1 MGVARWEV
9 RDTRPAS
16 GEAFVIRTGTVR
28 RALALCTSLCTTLS
42 LAWALPGAA
51 SAHPTPPKPAAR
63 TPVATGSG
71 GAVSSVD
78 PDATR
83 IGLDVLRR
91 GGNAV
96 DAAVATAAA
105 LGVTEPYS
113 SGPGGGGYFVYY
125 DARGRTVHTLDG
137 RESAPARMG
146 ADAFLD
152 PATGSPIAFDQGV
165 NSGLSV
171 GVPGTPQTWDTALRE
186 WGTIG
191 LRQALT
197 PAADLAERGF
207 VVDATFRAQT
217 AANATRFDDIAPT
230 AKLFLPN
237 GQPPVVGSV
246 FRNPD
251 LARTY
256 REFGRKGVDWLY
268 RGGLGR
274 EVAQTAQQPPMAAGA
289 DRYFRP
295 GLITNDDLANYR
307 VLDRE
312 PTHVEHRGY
321 DVYSMAPSS
330 SGGSTVG
337 ESLNILEYAPRRMD
351 EATATH
357 HYLEATRLAFAD
369 RNRYVG
375 DPAYSQVPLA
385 ALTAQ
390 DYAKERACLIDPDR
404 AAVGPVPPGDPT
416 APREHACRASG
427 QPEAAEPEE
436 GLSTTHLVT
445 ADRWGNVVSYTLTI
459 ESTGGSA
466 ITVPGRGFLL
476 NNELT
481 DFDFAPLTPGVY
493 DPNLP
498 APGKR
503 PRSSMSPTIVL
514 RDGRP
519 FMALGSP
526 GGATII
532 TTVLQVLYGHLDRGL
547 TLPQAVAAPRL
558 SQRNGAATE
567 VEPGVPTTLRAALE
581 QRGHVLKDNPEI
593 GAVAALRFLPKGGI
607 QAVAE
612 PVRRGGGAAGV
623 VRPS

>member
-1 MGVARWEV
+1 MAL
-9 RDTRPAS
+9 
-16 GEAFVIRTGTVR
+16 GT
-28 RALALCTSLCTTLS
+28 ALGLALTI
-42 LAWALPGAA
+42 PGVA
-51 SAHPTPPKPAAR
+51 SAHPGESAGPPTKQ
-63 TPVATGSG
+63 PVATGRG

-113 SGPGGGGYFVYY
+113 SGIGGGGYFVYY
-125 DARGRTVHTLDG
+125 DARSRTVRTLDG
-137 RESAPARMG
+137 RETAPARMDK
-146 ADAFLD
+146 DAFLD
-152 PATGSPIAFDQGV
+152 PATGLPIPFDQGV

-171 GVPGTPQTWDTALRE
+171 GVPGTPQTWDTALRR
-186 WGTIG
+186 WGTTN
-191 LRQALT
+191 LRAALE
-197 PAADLAERGF
+197 PARALAERGF
-207 VVDATFRAQT
+207 VVDSTFHDQT
-217 AANATRFDDIAPT
+217 AANATRFDDITPT
-230 AKLFLPN
+230 ARLFLP
-237 GQPPVVGSV
+237 GGAPPVVGSV

-256 REFGRKGVDWLY
+256 EQLGRNGVDWFY

-274 EVAQTAQQPPMAAGA
+274 EVVRTAQQPPVAPGA
-289 DRYFRP
+289 DRVFRP
-295 GLITNDDLANYR
+295 GLIDTGDLARYR
-307 VLDRE
+307 VLEQR
-312 PTHVEHRGY
+312 PTHVDFRGL
-321 DVYSMAPSS
+321 DVYGMAPSS

-337 ESLNILEYAPRRMD
+337 EALNILETTDPRRQD
-351 EATATH
+351 EVAATH
-357 HYLEATRLAFAD
+357 HYLEASRLAFAD

-375 DPAYSQVPLA
+375 DPAAVDVPLRGLLA
-385 ALTAQ
+385 
-390 DYAKERACLIDPDR
+390 DGYARERACLIDPEH
-404 AAVGPVPPGDPT
+404 AAVSPVPPGDPR
-416 APREHACRASG
+416 PPYDRGCRPTG
-427 QPEAAEPEE
+427 TPEASEPVE

-459 ESTGGSA
+459 EQTGGSA

-481 DFDFAPLTPGVY
+481 DFNFAPLTPGVF

-519 FMALGSP
+519 FIAVGSP

-532 TTVLQVLYGHLDRGL
+532 TTVLQVLTGRLDRGL
-547 TLPQAVAAPRL
+547 SLPQAVAAPRL

-567 VEPGVPTTLRAALE
+567 VEPGVPAPLRAALE
-581 QRGHVLKDNPEI
+581 QRGHVLKANPEI
-593 GAVAALRFLPKGGI
+593 GAAAALEFLPGGRV

-612 PVRRGGGAAGV
+612 PTRRGGGAAGV
-623 VRPS
+623 VRPG

>member
-1 MGVARWEV
+1 M
-9 RDTRPAS
+9 
-16 GEAFVIRTGTVR
+16 IRSVR
-28 RALALCTSLCTTLS
+28 RVLALGTALG
-42 LAWALPGAA
+42 LALTIPGVA
-51 SAHPTPPKPAAR
+51 SAHPGESAGPPPKQ
-63 TPVATGSG
+63 PVATGWG

-113 SGPGGGGYFVYY
+113 SGIGGGGYFVYY
-125 DARGRTVHTLDG
+125 DARSHTVRTLDG
-137 RESAPARMG
+137 RETAPAKMG
-146 ADAFLD
+146 KDAFLD
-152 PATGSPIAFDQGV
+152 PATGLPIPFDQGV

-171 GVPGTPQTWDTALRE
+171 GVPGTPQTWDTALRT
-186 WGTIG
+186 WGTTS
-191 LRQALT
+191 LRAALE
-197 PAADLAERGF
+197 PARALAERGF
-207 VVDATFRAQT
+207 VVDQTFHDQT
-217 AANATRFDDIAPT
+217 AANATRFDDITPT
-230 AKLFLPN
+230 ARLFLPD
-237 GQPPVVGSV
+237 GRPPVVGSV

-256 REFGRKGVDWLY
+256 EQLGRNGVDWFY
-268 RGGLGR
+268 RGRLGR
-274 EVAQTAQQPPMAAGA
+274 EVVRTAQQPPVAPGA
-289 DRYFRP
+289 DRVFRP
-295 GLITNDDLANYR
+295 GLIDTADLARYR
-307 VLDRE
+307 VLDQR
-312 PTHVEHRGY
+312 PTHVDFRGL
-321 DVYSMAPSS
+321 DVYGMAPSS

-337 ESLNILEYAPRRMD
+337 EALNILETTDPRRQD
-351 EATATH
+351 AATATH
-357 HYLEATRLAFAD
+357 YYLEASRLAFAD

-375 DPAYSQVPLA
+375 DPAAVDVPLRG
-385 ALTAQ
+385 LLS
-390 DYAKERACLIDPDR
+390 DGYAKERACLIDPDH
-404 AAVGPVPPGDPT
+404 AAVSPVPPGDPT
-416 APREHACRASG
+416 PPYDRDCRPTG
-427 QPEAAEPEE
+427 TPEASEPVE

-459 ESTGGSA
+459 EQTGGSA

-481 DFDFAPLTPGVY
+481 DFNFAPLTPGVF

-519 FMALGSP
+519 FIAVGSP

-532 TTVLQVLYGHLDRGL
+532 TTVLQVLTGRLDRGL
-547 TLPQAVAAPRL
+547 SLPQAVAAPRL

-567 VEPGVPTTLRAALE
+567 VEPGVPDPLRAALE
-581 QRGHVLKDNPEI
+581 QRGHVLKANPEI
-593 GAVAALRFLPKGGI
+593 GAAAALEFLPGGRV

-612 PVRRGGGAAGV
+612 PTRRGGGAAGV
-623 VRPS
+623 VRPD

>member
-1 MGVARWEV
+1 MALGA
-9 RDTRPAS
+9 AL
-16 GEAFVIRTGTVR
+16 G
-28 RALALCTSLCTTLS
+28 LALTV
-42 LAWALPGAA
+42 PGVA
-51 SAHPTPPKPAAR
+51 SAHPGETPPPPAKQ
-63 TPVATGSG
+63 PVATGWG

-113 SGPGGGGYFVYY
+113 SGIGGGGYFVYY
-125 DARGRTVHTLDG
+125 DARSRTVRTLDG
-137 RESAPARMG
+137 RETAPAAMREG
-146 ADAFLD
+146 AFLD
-152 PATGSPIAFDQGV
+152 PATGLPIPFDQGV

-171 GVPGTPQTWDTALRE
+171 GVPGTPQTWNTALRK
-186 WGTIG
+186 WGTTD
-191 LRQALT
+191 LRAALR
-197 PAADLAERGF
+197 PAQQLAERGF
-207 VVDATFRAQT
+207 VVDATFRDQT
-217 AANATRFDDIAPT
+217 AANATRFDDITPT

-256 REFGRKGVDWLY
+256 DELGRKGVDWFY

-274 EVAQTAQQPPMAAGA
+274 EVVRTAQRPPVAPGA
-289 DRYFRP
+289 DRVFRP
-295 GLITNDDLANYR
+295 GLIETDDLARYR
-307 VLDRE
+307 VLDQR
-312 PTHVEHRGY
+312 PTRIDYRGLDIY
-321 DVYSMAPSS
+321 GMAPSS

-337 ESLNILEYAPRRMD
+337 EALNILETTAPPRMD
-351 EATATH
+351 EVGATH
-357 HYLEATRLAFAD
+357 YYLEASRLAFAD

-375 DPAYSQVPLA
+375 DPAFVDVPLRGLLA
-385 ALTAQ
+385 
-390 DYAKERACLIDPDR
+390 DGFAKERGCLIDPDH
-404 AAVGPVPPGDPT
+404 AAVSPVPPGDPT
-416 APREHACRASG
+416 APYQRRCAPSG
-427 QPEAAEPEE
+427 TPEATEPIE

-459 ESTGGSA
+459 EQTGGSA

-481 DFDFAPLTPGVY
+481 DFNFAPLTPGVP

-514 RDGRP
+514 KDGRP
-519 FMALGSP
+519 FVAVGSP

-532 TTVLQVLYGHLDRGL
+532 TTVLQVLNGRVDRGL

-567 VEPGVPTTLRAALE
+567 VEPGVPASLRTALE
-581 QRGHVLKDNPEI
+581 QRGHVLKANPEI
-593 GAVAALRFLPKGGI
+593 GAVAALEFLPGGRI

-612 PVRRGGGAAGV
+612 PARRGGGAAGV
-623 VRPS
+623 VRPEN

>member
-1 MGVARWEV
+1 
-9 RDTRPAS
+9 
-16 GEAFVIRTGTVR
+16 VIRFGTVR
-28 RALALCTSLCTTLS
+28 RALALCTSMS
-42 LAWALPGAA
+42 LAWALPGVA
-51 SAHPTPPKPAAR
+51 SAHPGPPRPPAK
-63 TPVATGSG
+63 TPVATGWG

-78 PDATR
+78 ADATR

-125 DARGRTVHTLDG
+125 DARGRTVRTLDG
-137 RESAPARMG
+137 RETAPARMG

-152 PATGSPIAFDQGV
+152 PATGTPIPFEQGV

-171 GVPGTPQTWDTALRE
+171 GVPGTPQTWDTALRA

-207 VVDATFRAQT
+207 VVDATFRDQT
-217 AANATRFDDIAPT
+217 AVNASRFDDIAPT
-230 AKLFLPN
+230 ARLFLPN

-256 REFGRKGVDWLY
+256 RELGRKGVDWLY

-274 EVAQTAQQPPMAAGA
+274 EVARTAQQPPMAPGA

-295 GLITNDDLANYR
+295 GLITDADLANYR

-312 PTHVEHRGY
+312 PTHVEYRGH

-337 ESLNILEYAPRRMD
+337 EALNILEQAPRRMD
-351 EATATH
+351 DAAATH

-375 DPAYSQVPLA
+375 DPAYVDVPLG
-385 ALTAQ
+385 ALTSQ
-390 DYAKERACLIDPDR
+390 GYARERACLIDPDR
-404 AAVGPVPPGDPT
+404 AAVSPVPPGDPR
-416 APREHACRASG
+416 APRDRACHASG
-427 QPEAAEPEE
+427 RPEASEPQE

-481 DFDFAPLTPGVY
+481 DFNFAPLTPGVF

-514 RDGRP
+514 SDGKP

-532 TTVLQVLYGHLDRGL
+532 TTVLQVLYGHLDRGS
-547 TLPQAVAAPRL
+547 TLPQAVAAARL

-567 VEPGVPTTLRAALE
+567 VEPGVPATLRAALE

-593 GAVAALRFLPKGGI
+593 GAVAALEFLRTGAVR
-607 QAVAE
+607 AVAE

-623 VRPS
+623 VHPSR